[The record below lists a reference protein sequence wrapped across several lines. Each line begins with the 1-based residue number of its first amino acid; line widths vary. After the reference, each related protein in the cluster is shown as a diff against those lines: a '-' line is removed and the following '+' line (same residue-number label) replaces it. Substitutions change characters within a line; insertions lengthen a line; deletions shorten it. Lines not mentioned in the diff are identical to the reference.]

1 MVIKSKEISK
11 NVYVVTGDGL
21 PVIIYAP
28 LSGVIT
34 ECDPEDVRI
43 LQSILTGDAPVT
55 HEYEGIISLLS
66 SDSERI
72 TIPITHPRQYRKLS
86 VLSNYICNL
95 SCVYC
100 YSAKG
105 RSDKEISSRHMSS
118 AINYLIDG
126 ASEGESLS
134 LFFSGGGEPLL
145 SWKII
150 KPVLTTAIDKARD
163 KGVILQIH
171 FMSNGTVYTSEIA
184 DFLRDNHISLCIS
197 FEILKDLQDC
207 IRGNYARVK
216 TNILRYLD
224 NGNTLYI
231 SSTITPTSVKC
242 LPEMITEVAEKY
254 HGVRTVT
261 MEPVT
266 GPELFESQ
274 SAMASFYE
282 IFDEKFIIAEEI
294 AHQCGIVL
302 NTSTK
307 NITEHFVERYCPGK
321 LCLTPNGTFTICH
334 CASSPLEERYDKC
347 KYGFIDE
354 KGGIHFDLDK
364 FSELISINHS
374 YYEECADCFAK
385 VHCGGECM
393 TRRDTY
399 PKEYMNVVCERTRR
413 LVLGELLAELN
424 NG

>member
-1 MVIKSKEISK
+1 MVIKSKEIYK
-11 NVYVVTGDGL
+11 NVYAITGDDL
-21 PVIIYAP
+21 PVIVYAP
-28 LSGVIT
+28 LSGIIT
-34 ECDPEDVRI
+34 ECDPDDVRI
-43 LQSILTGDAPVT
+43 LQSVLSGDIPAPV
-55 HEYEGIISLLS
+55 EYEEIVSLLTS
-66 SDSERI
+66 NHDALSRAI
-72 TIPITHPRQYRKLS
+72 KHPRQYRKLS
-86 VLSNYICNL
+86 ILSNYKCNL

-105 RSDKEISSRHMSS
+105 RSDKEISPLRMSS

-134 LFFSGGGEPLL
+134 LFLSGGGEPLL

-150 KPVLTTAIDKARD
+150 MPVLANAIDKARN

-171 FMSNGTVYTSEIA
+171 FMSNGTVYTPEIA
-184 DFLRDNHISLCIS
+184 DFLKDNHISLCIS
-197 FEILKDLQDC
+197 FEILKDLQGS
-207 IRGNYARVK
+207 IRGNYERVK
-216 TNILRYLD
+216 NNIHRYLD

-231 SSTITPTSVKC
+231 SSTITPASVEC
-242 LPEMITEVAEKY
+242 LPDMMSEVGTEY
-254 HGVRTVT
+254 PGIGTVT

-266 GPELFESQ
+266 GTELFGSPSE
-274 SAMASFYE
+274 MASFYE
-282 IFDEKFIIAEEI
+282 TFDKNFAVAWEI
-294 AHQCGIVL
+294 ARQFNIDL

-334 CASSPLEERYDKC
+334 CASSPIEERYDKC
-347 KYGFIDE
+347 NYGFIDE
-354 KGGIHFDLDK
+354 KGVVHFDLDK
-364 FSELISINHS
+364 FDKLISINHS
-374 YYEECADCFAK
+374 YYDECAGCFAK

-399 PKEYMNVVCERTRR
+399 SEEYMKVVCNRTRR
-413 LVLGELLAELN
+413 LVLSELMAELN

>member
-1 MVIKSKEISK
+1 MI
-11 NVYVVTGDGL
+11 TGDGL

-34 ECDPEDVRI
+34 ECDHEDVRI

-55 HEYEGIISLLS
+55 PEYEGIITLLS

-72 TIPITHPRQYRKLS
+72 TTPIAHPGQYRKLS
-86 VLSNYICNL
+86 ILSNYKCNL
-95 SCVYC
+95 SCIYC

-105 RSDKEISSRHMSS
+105 RSDKEISAQHMSS
-118 AINYLIDG
+118 AIDYLIDG

-163 KGVILQIH
+163 KGVILRTH

-197 FEILKDLQDC
+197 FEILKDLQDS
-207 IRGNYARVK
+207 IRGNYKCVK
-216 TNILRYLD
+216 ANIHRYID
-224 NGNTLYI
+224 NGNTLFF
-231 SSTITPTSVKC
+231 SSTITPASVDC
-242 LPEMITEVAEKY
+242 LPDMIREAGTEY
-254 HGVRTVT
+254 PGVGTVT

-266 GPELFESQ
+266 GTELFESP
-274 SAMASFYE
+274 SEMASFYE
-282 IFDEKFIIAEEI
+282 TFDKKFAVAAKIARQFNI
-294 AHQCGIVL
+294 DL

-347 KYGFIDE
+347 NYGFIDE

-364 FSELISINHS
+364 FGKLISINHS

-399 PKEYMNVVCERTRR
+399 PEDYMKVVCNRTRR
-413 LVLGELLAELN
+413 LVLSELLAQLN